1 LDDFHYWEPPVYG
14 ATTALTEQDLLLEL
28 ERVEQAIA
36 RSTTFIRWV
45 DTAGRSQVRIAEDL
59 LTLAEREHAIVQELR
74 RRRRLASTAL

>member
-1 LDDFHYWEPPVYG
+1 MYG
-14 ATTALTEQDLLLEL
+14 APTALTEQDLLLEL

>member
-1 LDDFHYWEPPVYG
+1 MYG

-74 RRRRLASTAL
+74 RRRRSASTAL

>member
-1 LDDFHYWEPPVYG
+1 MYG

>member
-1 LDDFHYWEPPVYG
+1 MYG

-59 LTLAEREHAIVQELR
+59 LTLAEREHAIVAAPSLGIHGTLSCGGVVRLIAR
-74 RRRRLASTAL
+74 RR

>member
-1 LDDFHYWEPPVYG
+1 MYG

-45 DTAGRSQVRIAEDL
+45 DTAGRSQVRIA
-59 LTLAEREHAIVQELR
+59 
-74 RRRRLASTAL
+74 